1 MEAIMDFE
9 HSPKVKA
16 LQQRLNDFMAEH
28 IYPNEQRYQHELRSG
43 DRWQPTVV
51 IEELKRKAR
60 AAGLW
65 NLFLPESRY
74 GAGLTNLEYAPLCE
88 IMGRVDWAAEV
99 FNCSAP
105 DTGNMETL
113 ERYGTEEQKRQWLEA
128 LLDGAHP
135 LLLCHDRT
143 GGGIVG
149 RHQHREPHRSSG
161 RPLCRQRPQMVG
173 HRRARSAV
181 QAFHLH
187 GQDPQ
192 PRFPVRACAA

>member
-1 MEAIMDFE
+1 MEVIMDFE

-28 IYPNEQRYQHELRSG
+28 IYPKEQRYQHELRSR

-149 RHQHREPHRSSG
+149 RHQHREPDRCGPSAEISSA
-161 RPLCRQRPQMVG
+161 RL
-173 HRRARSAV
+173 RRVTEEFQWSV
-181 QAFHLH
+181 
-187 GQDPQ
+187 P
-192 PRFPVRACAA
+192 